1 MEGDTIFGDDKKDR
15 ILTHV
20 DRASGINSLSLILGY
35 DSYKIHTQTMKDITR
50 VFGNNIKTITYDN
63 GSEFAVWE
71 KTQEKLG
78 VDIYFA
84 DPYKSCQRGRN
95 ENLNG
100 LVRDY
105 FPKGTDFKKLHK
117 KDILDIESLL
127 NNRPRKR
134 FNGLTPIEVAQGVAV
149 ETLM

>member
-1 MEGDTIFGDDKKDR
+1 MEGDTIFGNDKKDR
-15 ILTHV
+15 ILSHV

-35 DSYKIHTQTMKDITR
+35 NSYKIHTQTIKDITR
-50 VFGNNIKTITYDN
+50 VFGDSVKTITYDN
-63 GSEFAVWE
+63 GSEFAAWQYTE
-71 KTQEKLG
+71 ADLD